1 MTTMTDAEF
10 FNKLAPTWDSTRE
23 RQPQLLQQLTAKLE
37 LKPRDRVLDL
47 GSGTGVLLPYLA
59 PQAAQVTAVDFAEA
73 MLELAARNH
82 AKLTNITYLH
92 GDILELALP
101 AASFEQITC
110 LNFYP
115 HVKDSAVFLSKAAG
129 LLVPGGKLTIMHD
142 IPRSAVNAI
151 HGACAQVQ
159 DDNLPPA
166 AVVAQRLTDVGLQVL
181 YQEDTENYYFVQ
193 GVKP

>member
-1 MTTMTDAEF
+1 
-10 FNKLAPTWDSTRE
+10 
-23 RQPQLLQQLTAKLE
+23 
-37 LKPRDRVLDL
+37 
-47 GSGTGVLLPYLA
+47 
-59 PQAAQVTAVDFAEA
+59 
-73 MLELAARNH
+73 
-82 AKLTNITYLH
+82 
-92 GDILELALP
+92 
-101 AASFEQITC
+101 
-110 LNFYP
+110 
-115 HVKDSAVFLSKAAG
+115 
-129 LLVPGGKLTIMHD
+129 MHD